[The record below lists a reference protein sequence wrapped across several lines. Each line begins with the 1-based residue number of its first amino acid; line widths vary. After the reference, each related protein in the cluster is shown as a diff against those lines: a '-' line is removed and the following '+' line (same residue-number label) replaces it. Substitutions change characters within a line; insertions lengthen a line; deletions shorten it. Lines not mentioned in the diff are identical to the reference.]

1 MKNIQAYFQD
11 TSVQKVYF
19 VQIIRIKT
27 RIYTHFIKPVNTYIY
42 IYIYI
47 VMLYIYIYI
56 YNVLGLKWL
65 I

>member
-42 IYIYI
+42 IYIHRYI
-47 VMLYIYIYI
+47 IYIYI